1 MTLIDTHCHLH
12 SAHEFFPNPDAELQR
27 VREAGV
33 ETIIAIGTDPS
44 DWQRALDFS
53 DRHSG
58 VFVALG
64 WHPTHVSDFELSQV
78 SGLRALLAHPNVV
91 ALGEIGLDFHWDY
104 TTPDQQMAALIPQL
118 DLAVELDLPVVFH
131 ARKATGALLDVLEAR
146 PVQPYLFHCFAG
158 DESDVERGVALGA
171 YFGVD
176 GPVTYKKSEDYRQL
190 IKRIPLDRLVL
201 ETDSPYLSP
210 EPVRSKPNSPANLPL
225 INAKMAA
232 LFDLTIEEAAKQFTD
247 NAVRFFRL
255 ENRA

>member
-12 SAHEFFPNPDAELQR
+12 SAHEFFPDPDAELQR

-33 ETIIAIGTDPS
+33 DTVIAIGTDPS
-44 DWQRALDFS
+44 DWQRALEFS
-53 DRHSG
+53 DRNTG
-58 VFVALG
+58 VYVALG
-64 WHPTHVSDFELSQV
+64 WHPTHVSDFDIDQLAELRV
-78 SGLRALLAHPNVV
+78 LLAHPNVV

-104 TTPDQQMAALIPQL
+104 TTPEQQMAALIPQL

-131 ARKATGALLDVLEAR
+131 ARKATAALLDVLETR
-146 PVQPYLFHCFAG
+146 PPHPYLFHCFAG
-158 DESDVERGVALGA
+158 DEADADRATALGC

-190 IKRIPLDRLVL
+190 LKRIPLDRLVL

-225 INAKMAA
+225 INVKMAA
-232 LFDLTIEEAAKQFTD
+232 LFDLSIEEAARQFTD

-255 ENRA
+255 ESRA